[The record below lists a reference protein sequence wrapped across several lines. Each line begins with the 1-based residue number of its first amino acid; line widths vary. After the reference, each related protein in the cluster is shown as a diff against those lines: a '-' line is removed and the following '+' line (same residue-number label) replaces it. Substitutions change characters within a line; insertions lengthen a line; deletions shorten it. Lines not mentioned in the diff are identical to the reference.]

1 MHVFNLKWSSLMV
14 VMVKNGCFNHD
25 CNIDQLA
32 IEAHVNATILF
43 IDWPCGLMDKASV
56 SGAEDC
62 RFESCHGRTFCHLK
76 PEFRFNTSEL

>member
-1 MHVFNLKWSSLMV
+1 MV

-56 SGAEDC
+56 SGAGDC
-62 RFESCHGRTFCHLK
+62 RFESCHGRVSNFLASFLLWCI
-76 PEFRFNTSEL
+76 SV